1 MSVEMEKTKARGE
14 AALLIAVVFLLGV
27 LLGAV
32 ATHMW
37 GERVW
42 GQQNAYSAGRKPV
55 NQVVAEFT
63 KELQLTPDQQTQVA
77 AIIDD
82 TRAQWKALYAP
93 LDAQK
98 EQIRQQSR
106 ARIRALLTPE
116 QQPKFDAFMQRLDEQ
131 RAKDQAAH

>member
-1 MSVEMEKTKARGE
+1 MKMEKTKARGE
-14 AALLIAVVFLLGV
+14 AAILIAVVFLLGV

-42 GQQNAYSAGRKPV
+42 GHQDTHTAGMKPV

-63 KELQLTPDQQTQVA
+63 RELQLTPDQQTQVA

-82 TRAQWKALYAP
+82 THAQWKALYAP
-93 LDAQK
+93 VDAQK
-98 EQIRQQSR
+98 ERIRQQSR

-116 QQPKFDAFMQRLDEQ
+116 QQPKFDAFVQRLDEQ
-131 RAKDQAAH
+131 RAKEQAAH

>member
-1 MSVEMEKTKARGE
+1 MEKTKARGE

-63 KELQLTPDQQTQVA
+63 KELQLTLDQQTQVA

-131 RAKDQAAH
+131 RAKDQA

>member
-1 MSVEMEKTKARGE
+1 MEKTKARGE

-63 KELQLTPDQQTQVA
+63 KELQLTLDQQTQVA

>member
-1 MSVEMEKTKARGE
+1 MEKTKARGE

-42 GQQNAYSAGRKPV
+42 GQQDTYSAGRKPV

>member
-1 MSVEMEKTKARGE
+1 MEMEKTKARGE
-14 AALLIAVVFLLGV
+14 AALLIAVVFMLGA
-27 LLGAV
+27 LFGAV
-32 ATHMW
+32 ATHLW

-42 GQQNAYSAGRKPV
+42 GQQDTYSSGRKPV
-55 NQVVAEFT
+55 NQVVANFT
-63 KELQLTPDQQTQVA
+63 RELQLTPDQQTQVT

-82 TRAQWKALYAP
+82 TRAQWRALYAP
-93 LDAQK
+93 LDTQR

>member
-1 MSVEMEKTKARGE
+1 MEMEKTKARGE
-14 AALLIAVVFLLGV
+14 AALLIAVVFLLGA
-27 LLGAV
+27 LFGAV
-32 ATHMW
+32 ATHLW

-42 GQQNAYSAGRKPV
+42 GQQDTYSSGRKPV
-55 NQVVAEFT
+55 NQVVANFT
-63 KELQLTPDQQTQVA
+63 RELQLTPDQQTQVT

-82 TRAQWKALYAP
+82 TRAQWRALYAP
-93 LDAQK
+93 LDSQR

-106 ARIRALLTPE
+106 TRIRALLTPE